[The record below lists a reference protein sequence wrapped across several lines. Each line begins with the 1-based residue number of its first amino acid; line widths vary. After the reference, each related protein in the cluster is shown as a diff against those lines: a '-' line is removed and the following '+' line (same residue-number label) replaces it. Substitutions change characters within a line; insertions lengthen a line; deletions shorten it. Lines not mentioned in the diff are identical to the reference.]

1 MATQGWELLQGCI
14 KPSAVHT
21 SAVGIIVLYQE
32 YCMYITNVFCMRSS
46 PSFLPTI
53 ICKRMST
60 LMHSGGFWARELV
73 VVSDHVG
80 VWFVRVRVYIGFVA
94 GCTTACSYRVV
105 NPQSA
110 LSMLPASLLIFK
122 PISPASRNLDLIWI
136 GNMD

>member
-1 MATQGWELLQGCI
+1 
-14 KPSAVHT
+14 
-21 SAVGIIVLYQE
+21 
-32 YCMYITNVFCMRSS
+32 
-46 PSFLPTI
+46 
-53 ICKRMST
+53 
-60 LMHSGGFWARELV
+60 MHSGGFWARELV

-136 GNMD
+136 GNKD